1 MNFNR
6 QHKDRIFCM
15 IFGYEKY
22 KANLLDLYNALN
34 ETNYTNLEDLE
45 ITTMENAVYMS
56 MKNDVSC
63 IIANNMA
70 LFEHQSTWNPN
81 MPLRGFMY
89 FGDLF
94 NKYISRYQLGLYD
107 DKLLKLPTPQY
118 YVLYNG
124 SKKVAD
130 KQVLKLSDS
139 FIVPPKDGIFEWTAT
154 VLNINPG
161 HNEKLLSACK
171 PLREYAILIATIK
184 EYRQKYD
191 YKNIAIEK
199 AIEECINC
207 NVLKDFLLERKAEAM
222 HTLLTEYDEEAVME
236 GFRQR
241 AYEEGET
248 VGLAKGETIGL
259 AKGEAIGVTKHL
271 VSLVCKKIA
280 KNKSVEQI
288 ADELE
293 EDVSKIQKIYDIAK
307 EFAPNY
313 DVEKIIEKLG

>member
-22 KANLLDLYNALN
+22 KGNLLDLYNALN
-34 ETNYTNLEDLE
+34 ETNYTNLDDLE

-70 LFEHQSTWNPN
+70 LFEQQSTWNPN

-89 FGDLF
+89 FSDLF
-94 NKYISRYQLGLYD
+94 NKYVSKYHFRLYD
-107 DKLLKLPTPQY
+107 DKFIKIPTPQY

-124 SKKVAD
+124 SRKVPD
-130 KQVLKLSDS
+130 KQILKLSDA
-139 FIVPPKDGIFEWTAT
+139 FVAPPKDGIFEWTAT

-161 HNEKLLSACK
+161 YNEKLLSACK
-171 PLREYAILIATIK
+171 PLKEYAILIETIK

-191 YKNIAIEK
+191 DKNV

-222 HTLLTEYDEEAVME
+222 HTLLTEYDEEEAME
-236 GFRQR
+236 YFKQR
-241 AYEEGET
+241 AYEDGI
-248 VGLAKGETIGL
+248 VKGELQLI
-259 AKGEAIGVTKHL
+259 
-271 VSLVCKKIA
+271 VSNICKKMI
-280 KNKSVEQI
+280 KNKSIEQI

-307 EFAPNY
+307 EFAPDYN
-313 DVEKIIEKLG
+313 VEKIMAKLG

>member
-22 KANLLDLYNALN
+22 KGNLLDLYNALN
-34 ETNYTNLEDLE
+34 ETNYTNLDDLE

-89 FGDLF
+89 FGDLY

-124 SKKVAD
+124 NKKVAD

-161 HNEKLLSACK
+161 HNEPLLSACK
-171 PLREYAILIATIK
+171 PLKEYAILISTIK

-191 YKNIAIEK
+191 DKNVAIEK

-241 AYEEGET
+241 AYEEGEADGI
-248 VGLAKGETIGL
+248 VKGEL
-259 AKGEAIGVTKHL
+259 QLL
-271 VSLVCKKIA
+271 VSNICKKMT
-280 KNKSVEQI
+280 KNKSIEQI

-307 EFAPNY
+307 EFAPDYN
-313 DVEKIIEKLG
+313 VEKIMAKLG